1 MQETESLYQ
10 IVSELSL
17 SQVLSLFEELEG
29 LTGRIDKAS
38 STFALCLDFKYQ
50 LVNCLLKCWPLEKL
64 SEMLH
69 IFHPME
75 CICNLTLR
83 LNVRFDYE

>member
-1 MQETESLYQ
+1 MQETENLYY

-17 SQVLSLFEELEG
+17 SQLRSLFEELESSTEA
-29 LTGRIDKAS
+29 LDKGS

-50 LVNCLLKCWPLEKL
+50 LVNCLLRCWPLEKL

-75 CICNLTLR
+75 CICIFT
-83 LNVRFDYE
+83 